1 MKFLRSISLV
11 ALAATTLVLNGCK
24 KDDDAKPEAQLQLE
38 KLSKSWNLQSV
49 TLDGATR
56 TDFQNVVLT
65 ISGSFNGSTP
75 LGPYTYRFTG
85 TFPQPSP
92 WPKDNNTWS
101 FGDGAVQSVIIREPD
116 DVQVN
121 YTISGNALTLTFTY
135 TGAGFQGGT
144 FARANQVTGEWVF
157 NFQAAN

>member
-11 ALAATTLVLNGCK
+11 AVAALALAFNGCK
-24 KDDDAKPEAQLQLE
+24 KDDDSKPEAQVQLE
-38 KLSKSWNLQSV
+38 KLSKSWNLTSV
-49 TLDGATR
+49 TLEGSPR

-65 ISGSFNGSTP
+65 ISGSFNSSTP

-101 FGDGAVQSVIIREPD
+101 FGEGAVQSVIIREPD
-116 DVQVN
+116 DAQIN
-121 YTISGNALTLTFTY
+121 YTVSGNALTLTFNY
-135 TGAGFQGGT
+135 TGAGFGGGV
-144 FARANQVTGEWVF
+144 FARANEVGGEWVF
-157 NFQAAN
+157 NFEAAN